1 MKRITVS
8 LEQKQLDTLNEI
20 QEEENISSRSESL
33 RRFFRKYERFESLEQ
48 KYESSMQ
55 EYEDT
60 VDMIKDRHQKGI
72 SELESEIDELKD
84 NLALERQKT
93 KQVLSQRDENKEL
106 VRYVQQERTQEQR
119 WREASIMK
127 RLKWKVFGIDS
138 TENND

>member
-60 VDMIKDRHQKGI
+60 VDMIKDRHQKEI